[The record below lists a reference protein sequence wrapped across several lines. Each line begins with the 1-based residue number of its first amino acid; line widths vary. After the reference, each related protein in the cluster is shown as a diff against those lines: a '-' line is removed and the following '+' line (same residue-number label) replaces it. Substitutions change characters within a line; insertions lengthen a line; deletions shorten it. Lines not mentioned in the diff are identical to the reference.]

1 LSTRVFT
8 GWLEAGG
15 DGADGDG
22 ADGDGIVYAPHTS
35 RGFVAPPHKDTLLV
49 LNGLLAKV
57 GMWQARRHGAGERL
71 ERLAATSAAAGDGER
86 GQPPAG

>member
-1 LSTRVFT
+1 MAPT
-8 GWLEAGG
+8 GMA
-15 DGADGDG
+15 
-22 ADGDGIVYAPHTS
+22 IVYAPHTS
-35 RGFVAPPHKDTLLV
+35 KGFVAPPHKDTLLV

-57 GMWQARRHGAGERL
+57 GMWQARRHGAAERL